1 MEVIAEYG
9 NDDIAKVYVAKMR
22 EGGASGKQH
31 LVEFVESVQPPLPR
45 EQKWV
50 LIVSSMF
57 GCPIKCKMCDA
68 GGDFAGKLT
77 SDEILSQI
85 DYMVRKRFPDGNV
98 PITKFKIQ
106 FARMGEPS
114 LNLDVLD
121 AMTRLPTEYA
131 APGLN
136 VSVST
141 VAPKSYAAHN
151 FFEELI
157 GVKDVH
163 YPGGRFQLQFSIH
176 TTDPSGRDSLIP
188 INKWSFDEIASYG
201 KRFAQPETG
210 DKKVTLNFAPVKG
223 YPIDASEVRRHF
235 DPERFMIKLTPLNP
249 TVRSKEQELASA
261 IDPEDKCTS
270 DHLVEGFIKEGFDV
284 VLSIGELE
292 ENRIG
297 SNCGQ
302 FIQRAIQAKGKPKK
316 SYELD
321 QYLVRAGS

>member
-1 MEVIAEYG
+1 MRVIAEYG
-9 NDDIAKVYVAKMR
+9 NDDLAKVYVAKMR
-22 EGGASGKQH
+22 EEGVSGKQH

-57 GCPIKCKMCDA
+57 GCPIKCRMCDA

-85 DYMVRKRFPDGNV
+85 DYLVRKRFPDGHV
-98 PITKFKIQ
+98 PIPKFKIQ

-114 LNLDVLD
+114 LNLDVLE

-141 VAPKSYAAHN
+141 VAPKNAIARK

-157 GVKDVH
+157 GIKETH

-176 TTDPSGRDSLIP
+176 TTDPAGRDSLIP
-188 INKWSFDEIASYG
+188 TNKWSFEEIASYG
-201 KRFAQPETG
+201 KRFAQPEEG

-223 YPIDASEVRRHF
+223 YPIDASVVRRHF

-249 TVRSKEQELASA
+249 TVQSKEQELASA
-261 IDPEDKCTS
+261 IDPEDKRTS
-270 DHLVEGFIKEGFDV
+270 DHLVEAFVKEGFDV

-302 FIQRAIQAKGKPKK
+302 
-316 SYELD
+316 
-321 QYLVRAGS
+321 YLRRHLEAQSHLEAGYTYAVEQV

>member
-1 MEVIAEYG
+1 MEVISEYG
-9 NDDIAKVYVAKMR
+9 NDLAKVYVAKMR
-22 EGGASGKQH
+22 EENTSDKQH
-31 LVEFVESVQPPLPR
+31 LVEFVESVQPPIPR

-57 GCPIKCKMCDA
+57 GCPIKCRMCDA

-85 DYMVRKRFPDGNV
+85 DYLVRRRFPGGQV
-98 PITKFKIQ
+98 PIPKFKIQ

-114 LNLDVLD
+114 LNLEVLD
-121 AMTRLPTEYA
+121 AMRRLPVEYE

-136 VSVST
+136 ISVSS
-141 VAPKSYAAHN
+141 VAPKSNVARK

-157 GVKDVH
+157 GVKDEL

-176 TTDPSGRDSLIP
+176 TTNPAGRDSLIP
-188 INKWSFDEIASYG
+188 IGKWSFEEIAAYG
-201 KRFAQPETG
+201 KRFAQPENG

-223 YPIDASEVRRHF
+223 YPIDASRVRKNF

-249 TVRSKEQELASA
+249 TVRSKEQDLTST
-261 IDPEDKCTS
+261 IDPEDRSTS
-270 DHLVEGFIKEGFDV
+270 DQLVRAFSEEGFDV
-284 VLSIGELE
+284 VLSIGQLE

-302 FIQRAIQAKGKPKK
+302 FIQRAIKAKGKPLM

-321 QYLVRAGS
+321 QYQVHDRGK

>member
-1 MEVIAEYG
+1 MKVIAEYG
-9 NDDIAKVYVAKMR
+9 NDDLAKVYVATMR
-22 EGGASGKQH
+22 DGDVSGKRH
-31 LVEFVESVQPPLPR
+31 LVEFVESLQPPLPR
-45 EQKWV
+45 EKKWV

-68 GGDFAGKLT
+68 GGDFTGKLT

-85 DYMVRKRFPDGNV
+85 DYLVRKRFPDGHV
-98 PITKFKIQ
+98 SIPKFKIQ

-121 AMTRLPTEYA
+121 AMERLPAAYA

-141 VAPKSYAAHN
+141 VAPKNSVALK
-151 FFEELI
+151 FFEGLK
-157 GVKDVH
+157 GVKETH

-176 TTDPSGRDSLIP
+176 TTDKAGRDSLIP

-201 KRFAQPETG
+201 RMFAQPESG

-223 YPIDASEVRRHF
+223 YPIDAGVIRQHF

-249 TVRSKEQELASA
+249 TVRSKEQELSSA
-261 IDPEDKCTS
+261 IDPEDKLTS
-270 DHLVEGFIKEGFDV
+270 DHLVDAFAREGFDV
-284 VLSIGELE
+284 VLSIGQLE

-302 FIQRAIQAKGKPKK
+302 FIQRAIQAKGKPQK

>member
-1 MEVIAEYG
+1 MKVISEYG
-9 NDDIAKVYVAKMR
+9 NDEVAKVYVAKMR
-22 EGGASGKQH
+22 EDDASEKQH

-45 EQKWV
+45 EKKWV

-57 GCPIKCKMCDA
+57 GCPIKCRMCDA

-85 DYMVRKRFPDGNV
+85 DYLVRKRFPDGHV
-98 PITKFKIQ
+98 PVPKFKIQ

-114 LNLDVLD
+114 LNLNVLD
-121 AMTRLPTEYA
+121 AMTRLPLEYD

-141 VAPKSYAAHN
+141 VAPKNNTAN
-151 FFEELI
+151 KFFENLI
-157 GVKDVH
+157 GVKEKH
-163 YPGGRFQLQFSIH
+163 YSGGRFQLQFSIH
-176 TTDPSGRDSLIP
+176 TTDPVGRSSLIP

-201 KRFAQPETG
+201 KRFTQPENG

-223 YPIDASEVRRHF
+223 FPIDASAVRRHF

-249 TVRSKEQELASA
+249 TVRSKEQELISA

-270 DHLVEGFIKEGFDV
+270 DHLVESFIKEGFDV

-302 FIQRAIQAKGKPKK
+302 FIQRAIQAKGKPMK

-321 QYLVRAGS
+321 HYIVRAGS

>member
-1 MEVIAEYG
+1 MRVIAEYG
-9 NDDIAKVYVAKMR
+9 NDELAKVYVAKMR
-22 EGGASGKQH
+22 EEGVSKKQH

-57 GCPIKCKMCDA
+57 GCPIKCRMCDA

-77 SDEILSQI
+77 SDEIISQI
-85 DYMVRKRFPDGNV
+85 DYLVRKRFPDGHV
-98 PITKFKIQ
+98 PIPKFKIQ

-121 AMTRLPTEYA
+121 AMKRLPLEYD

-141 VAPKSYAAHN
+141 VAPKNPPADK
-151 FFEELI
+151 FFENLI
-157 GVKDVH
+157 GIKEKH

-176 TTDPSGRDSLIP
+176 TTDPAGRDSLIP
-188 INKWSFDEIASYG
+188 TNKWSFDEIASYG
-201 KRFAQPETG
+201 KRFAQPENG

-223 YPIDASEVRRHF
+223 YPIDAGVVRERF

-249 TVRSKEQELASA
+249 TVRSKEQELTSA

-270 DHLVEGFIKEGFDV
+270 DLLVEAFIKEGFDV

-302 FIQRAIQAKGKPKK
+302 FIQRAIQAKGKPTK

-321 QYLVRAGS
+321 QYLVRTGS